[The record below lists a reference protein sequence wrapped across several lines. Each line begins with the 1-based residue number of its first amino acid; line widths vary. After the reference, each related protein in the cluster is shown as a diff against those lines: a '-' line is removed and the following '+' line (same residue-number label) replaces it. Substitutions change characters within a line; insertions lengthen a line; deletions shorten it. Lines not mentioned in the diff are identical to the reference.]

1 MFYTAVRYRWTDE
14 TSARLTN
21 NDDLIDKTRL
31 MGMFDDNVDGRIQKA
46 ELKGEMG
53 ANLVKFFPM
62 VDKNADG
69 AIDKVEYAAMQ
80 AMMGGRRREQAQ
92 QAPKPTPAPAPAAVS
107 GGGR

>member
-1 MFYTAVRYRWTDE
+1 
-14 TSARLTN
+14 
-21 NDDLIDKTRL
+21 
-31 MGMFDDNVDGRIQKA
+31 
-46 ELKGEMG
+46 
-53 ANLVKFFPM
+53 M